1 MKKALI
7 AIINVKLLLF
17 LTCFFGL
24 IPLTAY
30 AFFFFFF
37 PWIHPYTYIREP
49 AGPAHSAGK
58 SEAVASAHPGRLKER
73 GVAGELQAGLVGQLE
88 PIGWGQRGAGPAR
101 RRTRVRVGGVVRRER
116 GAWSRRHERGRK
128 GERANKLRREREKWM
143 NSQET
148 RNNL

>member
-1 MKKALI
+1 
-7 AIINVKLLLF
+7 
-17 LTCFFGL
+17 
-24 IPLTAY
+24 
-30 AFFFFFF
+30 
-37 PWIHPYTYIREP
+37 
-49 AGPAHSAGK
+49 
-58 SEAVASAHPGRLKER
+58 VASAHPGRLKER
-73 GVAGELQAGLVGQLE
+73 GVAGELQAGLVGQLEPIGWGQRGE